1 MNIRLRHV
9 GVLTYGTYDSDDS
22 LDSAQDKNMKNL
34 ILGLLLISTFSAQAS
49 EMAGRVL
56 VAVGDATAIRGNQQ
70 IRLTAGTKIEAGDT
84 LHVGDV
90 SNLQVRF
97 TDEAIMALR
106 PNTILKVEQ
115 YAFANNIDTD
125 KSIFGLVKGGLR
137 TITGVIARASR
148 NSYAVKS
155 QTATVGIRGTHF
167 TLVQC
172 DTDCRDADGKVANAG
187 TYGGVTDGR
196 ISVTNDSGESEFGKN
211 EYFYV
216 ATKEAPPTPLIAP
229 PPFLRDQLAGRQH
242 AKTRRVEASDAGS
255 LELSGRL
262 GAGVIASQGED
273 LTSQLATTF
282 AEILAPPYRPSDNPA
297 VVLSV
302 TGFEWNL
309 SGAFASV
316 GISGGS
322 PYAGSQGK
330 EIYAKVIYPY
340 WASMYEADMTSVRLL
355 GGYQSPQNYYANA
368 QGTYTF
374 TDPYNGFTYTHTKA
388 RSVDV
393 GYSANAG
400 ELYWGRYAQSFVQPN
415 GYTVSSD
422 EHWSVGSPV
431 VSMPSSGLFAFS
443 HIGGTSPTD
452 QFGNRGAITSGGQW
466 VVDFSSMKISTASPV
481 TWVMPSGSAYSVSA
495 TNASLPT
502 GTPWSYKDTY
512 IDYRI
517 TYFPAIPG
525 GAGGVS
531 ITCTAGCSGVSGF
544 INPQLSG
551 SQATG
556 LAVGI
561 ATSATVGGA
570 TEATGSIQAYKR

>member
-1 MNIRLRHV
+1 
-9 GVLTYGTYDSDDS
+9 
-22 LDSAQDKNMKNL
+22 MKNL
-34 ILGLLLISTFSAQAS
+34 ILGLLLICASSTQAS

-56 VAVGDATAIRGNQQ
+56 VAVGDATVVRGSQQ
-70 IRLTAGTKIEAGDT
+70 IRLSAGTKIEAGDT

-106 PNTILKVEQ
+106 PNTILKVEE

-155 QTATVGIRGTHF
+155 QTATIGIRGTHF
-167 TLVQC
+167 TLVHC
-172 DTDCRDADGKVANAG
+172 DTNCRDADGMVASGG

-196 ISVTNDSGESEFGKN
+196 ISVTNESGESEFGKN

-216 ATKEAPPTPLIAP
+216 AAKDAPPTPLIAP

-242 AKTRRVEASDAGS
+242 AKIRTPEVSGAGS
-255 LELSGRL
+255 LELSRKH
-262 GAGVIASQGED
+262 GAGVIASQVGD
-273 LTSQLATTF
+273 SASTLATTF
-282 AEILAPPYRPSDNPA
+282 AEIVGPPYRPSDNPA

-309 SGAFASV
+309 SGTFVSV

-322 PYAGSQGK
+322 PYAYPEGK
-330 EIYAKVIYPY
+330 EIHAKVIYPY

-355 GGYQSPQNYYANA
+355 GGYSSPQNYYANA

-374 TDPYNGFTYTHTKA
+374 TDPYNGFTYTYTKT

-400 ELYWGRYAQSFVQPN
+400 DLYWGRYADSTVQPD
-415 GYTVSSD
+415 GYTVSASQ
-422 EHWSVGSPV
+422 HWSVGTPV
-431 VSMPSSGLFAFS
+431 VSMPSSGTFAFS
-443 HIGGTSPTD
+443 YVGGTSPTD
-452 QFGNRGAITSGGQW
+452 QFGNRGTITSGGQW
-466 VVDFSSMKISTASPV
+466 VVDFSAMKISTASPV

-512 IDYRI
+512 IDYRVTYLQAI
-517 TYFPAIPG
+517 TA
-525 GAGGVS
+525 GASGVS
-531 ITCTAGCSGVSGF
+531 ITCTGGCSGASGF
-544 INPQLSG
+544 INPRLSG

-561 ATSATVGGA
+561 STSSTVGGVA
-570 TEATGSIQAYKR
+570 EVTGSIQAYAR